1 MNLVSISIVV
11 FALGVIVGRIWGRY
25 KWLPKPGMP
34 ASPAD
39 RIVLANTQREYAE
52 ALPDLSFV
60 NKALLDKLRKQPGIS
75 GIDPKDPELTSAAAM
90 RECELILISEAKGR
104 GAEGLKQ
111 AKEKGYIKD
120 EMALKPDYGLRLK
133 RDGQN
138 SSVNVHFHTF
148 AVCNLT
154 VLSRARYSTCS
165 DIPYAEQL
173 HAVSL
178 DFGRDHLET
187 ILSMGSQKLRTFIKS
202 QLDQDPDTPRNI
214 DFPETVYCHVRA
226 RLGEEQDGQYENF
239 IPLTVQSIS
248 DSDFRGP

>member
-1 MNLVSISIVV
+1 
-11 FALGVIVGRIWGRY
+11 
-25 KWLPKPGMP
+25 MP

-39 RIVLANTQREYAE
+39 RVVLAKTQREYAE
-52 ALPDLSFV
+52 ALPDLSSV
-60 NKALLDKLRKQPGIS
+60 NKALLAKFRNQPGIS

-90 RECELILISEAKGR
+90 RECELILISVAKR
-104 GAEGLKQ
+104 RVDEGLKQ
-111 AKEKGYIKD
+111 TKEKGYIKD

-133 RDGQN
+133 RDGQD
-138 SSVNVHFHTF
+138 SSVNIHFHAF

-154 VLSRARYSTCS
+154 VLSQGRYSTCS

-178 DFGRDHLET
+178 DFGQDHLAT

-214 DFPETVYCHVRA
+214 DFPEAVYCHVRA
-226 RLGEEQDGQYENF
+226 RLGEEQHGQYENF